1 VEAEDCRIKEG
12 GGIMK
17 RFTKI
22 LATILVLI
30 NCSTIK
36 YTGYETSQ
44 YLHSD
49 EYKKEKQGVIKGER
63 DYTTLMNTLV
73 DNKYMRQ
80 MKDKYDIIYKQI
92 YKINGWIFMELVI
105 IKDGSVLSTRITKST
120 INNRKLERYLLK
132 YSKTWQFGSINSN
145 DTSIVIFPFAFS
157 Q

>member
-1 VEAEDCRIKEG
+1 
-12 GGIMK
+12 MK

-22 LATILVLI
+22 VAAILVLI

-44 YLHSD
+44 YLHSE
-49 EYKKEKQGVIKGER
+49 EYKKEKQGVIKGGR

-80 MKDKYDIIYKQI
+80 MKDKYDIIYKRI

-120 INNRKLERYLLK
+120 INNRNLERYLLK
-132 YSKTWQFGSINSN
+132 YSKTWQFGSINAN

>member
-1 VEAEDCRIKEG
+1 MPDKGR

-22 LATILVLI
+22 LAGILVLI

-36 YTGYETSQ
+36 YTGYEASQ
-44 YLHSD
+44 YSYSA
-49 EYKKEKQGVIKGER
+49 EFKKEKQGVIKGGR

-105 IKDGSVLSTRITKST
+105 IQDGSVLSTRITKST
-120 INNRKLERYLLK
+120 INNRQLERYLLK
-132 YSKTWQFGSINSN
+132 YSKTWQFGSINAN
-145 DTSIVIFPFAFS
+145 DTSIVIFPFVFS